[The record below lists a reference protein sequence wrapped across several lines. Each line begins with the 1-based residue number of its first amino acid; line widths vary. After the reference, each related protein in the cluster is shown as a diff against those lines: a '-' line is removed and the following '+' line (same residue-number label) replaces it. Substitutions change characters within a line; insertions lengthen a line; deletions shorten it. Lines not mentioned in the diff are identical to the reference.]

1 MSNSEPR
8 PSADELLKEIAR
20 ELLVVDDGEAE
31 ALALV
36 ETVDVLESSAG

>member
-8 PSADELLKEIAR
+8 LSADELLEEIAR

-36 ETVDVLESSAG
+36 ETVDASGGRAG